1 MSVFITL
8 INLMEKTTIINIETG
23 ISKKCDILFKNK
35 NILEVVIEDTT
46 IKITLIKK
54 KPLEQYYNGKYLNMD
69 FQSSGK

>member
-1 MSVFITL
+1 
-8 INLMEKTTIINIETG
+8 MEKTTIINIETG

>member
-54 KPLEQYYNGKYLNMD
+54 KTFRTIL
-69 FQSSGK
+69 